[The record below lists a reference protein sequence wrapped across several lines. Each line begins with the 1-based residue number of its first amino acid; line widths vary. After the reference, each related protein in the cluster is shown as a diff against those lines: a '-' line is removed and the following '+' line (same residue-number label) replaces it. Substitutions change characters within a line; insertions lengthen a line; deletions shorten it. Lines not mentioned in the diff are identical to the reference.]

1 MPLICFP
8 IFATLGQD
16 ILRKFGDTTEN
27 NKGQKMNL
35 RNIPKVEL
43 HRHLEGAVRF
53 STLIELAKNKGL
65 DLPYNDYKKLHDTLV
80 CHSPMKD
87 LKSVLDKFF
96 TTQSLLDSEEVWER
110 LGYEA
115 CEDAFNEGIVL
126 LELRYSPS
134 FSALNH
140 PKMTFEKI
148 HRSIMKGVER
158 AQKIYPMAVVMIGI
172 LGRIQPV
179 PEAAKSADFIIEN
192 KDSFVA
198 IDLADNEEG
207 FDCKPFAPLFEKAKE
222 AGLRIT
228 VHSGEVPGGEFFVKD
243 AIEYLHAERI
253 GHGVQIYK
261 SPEMINFVKERNVTL
276 ELCPISNKLT
286 NAIPDL
292 AKHPLKFLMEQGV
305 RVSINSDDPGIFGTT
320 ILDDYEVLKDLH
332 GFKLAD
338 FNRCNQMAYEA
349 SFIPES
355 VKSKFWKSL

>member
-1 MPLICFP
+1 
-8 IFATLGQD
+8 
-16 ILRKFGDTTEN
+16 
-27 NKGQKMNL
+27 MNL

-53 STLIELAKNKGL
+53 STLIELTKNKGL
-65 DLPYNDYKKLHDTLV
+65 DLPYNDYKKLHNALV
-80 CHSPMKD
+80 VHSPMKD

-96 TTQSLLDSEEVWER
+96 TTQSVLDSEEVWER
-110 LGYEA
+110 ISFEA

-134 FSALNH
+134 FASLNH
-140 PKMTFEKI
+140 SHMTFEKI
-148 HRSIMKGVER
+148 HRSIVKGIER
-158 AQKIYPMAVVMIGI
+158 AQKTYPMAVGLIGI

-192 KDSFVA
+192 KDTFLA

-207 FDCKPFAPLFEKAKE
+207 FDCKPFAPLFEKAKK

-228 VHSGEVPGGEFFVKD
+228 VHSGEIPGGEFFVKD

-261 SPEMINFVKERNVTL
+261 SQEMINFVKEKGVTL
-276 ELCPISNKLT
+276 ELCPISNHLT
-286 NAIPDL
+286 NAIPEL
-292 AKHPLKFLMEQGV
+292 SQHPLRYLMEQGV
-305 RVSINSDDPGIFGTT
+305 KVSINSDDPGIFGTT
-320 ILDDYEVLKDLH
+320 LLDDYEVLRDLH
-332 GFKLAD
+332 GFKLED

-349 SFIPES
+349 CFIPENI
-355 VKSKFWKSL
+355 KSTFWKN

>member
-1 MPLICFP
+1 
-8 IFATLGQD
+8 
-16 ILRKFGDTTEN
+16 
-27 NKGQKMNL
+27 MNL

-53 STLIELAKNKGL
+53 STLIELTKNKGL
-65 DLPYNDYKKLHDTLV
+65 DLPYNNYKKLHDSLV
-80 CHSPMKD
+80 VHSPMKD

-96 TTQSLLDSEEVWER
+96 TTQSVLDSEEVWER

-134 FSALNH
+134 FAALNH

-148 HRSIMKGVER
+148 HRSIIKGVER
-158 AQKIYPMAVVMIGI
+158 AQKTFPMAVGMVGI
-172 LGRIQPV
+172 LGRIQTV
-179 PEAAKSADFIIEN
+179 AEAAKSADFIIEN
-192 KDSFVA
+192 KDSFLA

-243 AIEYLHAERI
+243 AIEYLYAERI

-261 SPEMINFVKERNVTL
+261 SQEMIDYVKSKGVTL
-276 ELCPISNKLT
+276 ELCPISNYLT
-286 NAIPDL
+286 NALPSL
-292 AKHPLKFLMEQGV
+292 KAHPFRQLMEAGV
-305 RVSINSDDPGIFGTT
+305 KVTINSDDPGIFGTT

-332 GFKLAD
+332 GFTLEE

-349 SFIPES
+349 CFIPNEM
-355 VKSKFWKSL
+355 KSKFWDQ

>member
-1 MPLICFP
+1 
-8 IFATLGQD
+8 
-16 ILRKFGDTTEN
+16 
-27 NKGQKMNL
+27 MNL

-53 STLIELAKNKGL
+53 STLIDLLKNKNV
-65 DLPYNDYKKLHDTLV
+65 DLPYNNYKKLHDSLV
-80 CHSPMKD
+80 VHSPMKD
-87 LKSVLDKFF
+87 LKSVLDKFW
-96 TTQSLLDSEEVWER
+96 TTQSVLDSEEVWER
-110 LGYEA
+110 LGFES

-134 FSALNH
+134 FSATNH
-140 PKMTFEKI
+140 PKMSFEKI

-158 AQKIYPMAVVMIGI
+158 AQKTYPMAVGVIGI

-179 PEAAKSADFIIEN
+179 PEAKKSADFIIEN
-192 KDSFVA
+192 KDTFVA

-228 VHSGEVPGGEFFVKD
+228 VHSGEIPGGEFFVKD

-253 GHGVQIYK
+253 GHGLQIYK
-261 SPEMINFVKERNVTL
+261 NKEMINFVKARGVTL
-276 ELCPISNKLT
+276 ELCPISNYLT

-292 AKHPLKFLMEQGV
+292 TKHPFKFLMNEGIKV
-305 RVSINSDDPGIFGTT
+305 TINSDDPGIFGTT

-332 GFKLAD
+332 GFKLED

-349 SFIPES
+349 CFIPEKI
-355 VKSKFWKSL
+355 KSKFW